1 MPYPVVHLMF
11 FVFCLSSPALYGFAK
26 TARLEGVHWTDWWYL
41 MLLLAIGGFCSLLPD
56 IPAVWNNLLYGT
68 MEHTMAGPVPTH
80 SLLFCSLAF
89 IGVAF
94 LGQLLYRNRDKAIAL
109 GTFAEAAALSHLL
122 LDDVAD
128 GAITYFYP
136 FYNESMNLFS
146 YVDVDLADVNFM
158 YYNLAGIVIV
168 VFISCVML
176 MTLVSLNYLGFGIQ
190 YRPFKAKRSDAESE
204 YDKYSVTSGSTRKGM
219 YTSETEHGMKVI
231 EADSAEKRQ

>member
-1 MPYPVVHLMF
+1 
-11 FVFCLSSPALYGFAK
+11 
-26 TARLEGVHWTDWWYL
+26 

-68 MEHTMAGPVPTH
+68 MEHTRAGPVPTH
-80 SLLFCSLAF
+80 SLFFCSLAF

-94 LGQLLYRNRDKAIAL
+94 IGQLLYSNRDKAIAL

-136 FYNESMNLFS
+136 FYNKSMNLFS
-146 YVDVDLADVNFM
+146 YVNVDLAKVNFM

-168 VFISCVML
+168 VFISCVMF
-176 MTLVSLNYLGFGIQ
+176 MTLVSLNYLGFGIRYQ
-190 YRPFKAKRSDAESE
+190 PLGERNARLE
-204 YDKYSVTSGSTRKGM
+204 YKTTVTSGNTLREM
-219 YTSETEHGMKVI
+219 HTSQTEHI
-231 EADSAEKRQ
+231 TRLIDADHAEYKRR